1 MVNTK
6 SATQRLSDAQKARDL
21 IDNGASLFDI
31 YRAFKCTSIQK
42 ALSHVRAAFELGGR
56 IVGNTLAGRQPLQDA
71 PPSMVAR
78 SIIGGT
84 RASPER
90 PILPPVQPQQSVAQ
104 LAQGLPQSIGA
115 GIELFRSQLQSVPIQ
130 QAQKEIDR
138 LAGIRRDDS
147 PLERLGK
154 LVNLLYGFPQDFDP
168 LGKAPSRRPN
178 LGKRPRESVSL

>member
-1 MVNTK
+1 MVRTK
-6 SATQRLSDAQKARDL
+6 SANQRLSEAQRARDL
-21 IDNGASLFDI
+21 IDNGASLLDI
-31 YRAFKCTSIQK
+31 YQAFKCTSIER

-56 IVGNTLAGRQPLQDA
+56 IVGNVASGRSPLQDA
-71 PPSMVAR
+71 APSRVAR
-78 SIIGGT
+78 SIGSAGT
-84 RASPER
+84 RTIE
-90 PILPPVQPQQSVAQ
+90 PPTQAPGSVAE
-104 LAQGLPQSIGA
+104 LSLGLPRSIGA
-115 GIELFRSQLQSVPIQ
+115 GLEIFRSQLQSVPIQ

-154 LVNLLYGFPQDFDP
+154 LVNLLYGFPPDFDP